1 MTGERS
7 APGVI
12 PRAITEIFNLI
23 KQTQQTDADVHFLVR
38 MSYVE
43 LYNNNFRNL
52 LEFASKDLPN
62 SQYANGHHVKKSSA
76 SADDLRED
84 HLKGSKN
91 GQYKSNAKR
100 HGSFDRSLPSFHFT
114 FIHST

>member
-1 MTGERS
+1 MLKPTDGSTGSGKSFTMTGERS

-23 KQTQQTDADVHFLVR
+23 KTTTAADTDVHFLVR

-52 LEFASKDLPN
+52 LEFASKDQPN
-62 SQYANGHHVKKSSA
+62 SQHPNNSHNHHANRSGHG
-76 SADDLRED
+76 L
-84 HLKGSKN
+84 
-91 GQYKSNAKR
+91 YKNAKKY
-100 HGSFDRSLPSFHFT
+100 GSYDRWS
-114 FIHST
+114 